1 MDGNPEHPDD
11 GGDHGYDP
19 ASPDMRALFLATGP
33 AFRPGTRLPVFD
45 NVAIEPLLRRLI
57 GLAPGKDRD
66 GTVAPV
72 KKALR

>member
-1 MDGNPEHPDD
+1 
-11 GGDHGYDP
+11 
-19 ASPDMRALFLATGP
+19 
-33 AFRPGTRLPVFD
+33 VFD

-66 GTVAPV
+66 GTVTPV